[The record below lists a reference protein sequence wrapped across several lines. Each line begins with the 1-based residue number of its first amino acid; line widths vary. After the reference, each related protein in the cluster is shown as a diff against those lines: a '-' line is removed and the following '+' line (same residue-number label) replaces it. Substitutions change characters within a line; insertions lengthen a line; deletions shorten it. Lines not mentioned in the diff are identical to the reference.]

1 MFSTSGF
8 YSRYGNSKK
17 AINPLSNE
25 ELLEIAPAIGA
36 SNAYSGVSDKYS
48 FIPTIDVVN
57 ILRDK
62 GWTPVH
68 AKQANVRIEEKDGY
82 QKHLIR
88 FQRSDLEITS
98 SERVD
103 LVLYNSHDRGCA
115 FNLVA
120 SVWRKI
126 CSNGLMVSSDLF
138 NYSHR
143 HINFDG
149 NAFLESAEKIVSGA
163 GEIAAQVDNFKTI
176 ELTPDERGVFALAAL
191 NAAYDE
197 PEKAP
202 IFPDRLLTERR
213 IDDKGKDLWT
223 TYNVIQENLMKGGL
237 HGRSKTTG
245 KPQRTRK
252 INSIDKDIKLN
263 KMLWILTTE
272 MAKLKA

>member
-1 MFSTSGF
+1 MYSTFS
-8 YSRYGNSKK
+8 SRFGHAKET
-17 AINPLSNE
+17 IRPLSND
-25 ELLEIAPAIGA
+25 ELLRIAPAIGA
-36 SNAYSGVSDKYS
+36 ENAFSGVSEKYS
-48 FIPTIDVVN
+48 FIPTINVVN

-62 GWTPVH
+62 GWTPVK
-68 AKQANVRIEEKDGY
+68 AKQANVRKEEKEGY

-98 SERVD
+98 TERVD
-103 LVLYNSHDRGCA
+103 LVLFNSHDRGCA
-115 FNLVA
+115 FNLIA

-138 NYSHR
+138 NFSHR
-143 HINFDG
+143 HIGFNGD
-149 NAFLESAEKIVSGA
+149 AFLESAEKIVNGA
-163 GEIAAQVDNFKTI
+163 GEIATQVDHFKTI
-176 ELTPDERGVFALAAL
+176 ELSPDERGVFAMAAL

-197 PEKAP
+197 PEKSP
-202 IFPDRLLTERR
+202 IVADRLLTERR

-223 TYNVIQENLMKGGL
+223 TYNVVQENLMKGGL
-237 HGRSKTTG
+237 NGRSKTTD

-263 KMLWILTTE
+263 KILWILTSE